1 MLRKLICSC
10 AKWRCP
16 QTISSSIPF
25 DYMCANAPIFGGGGR
40 YAATLCDEQREP
52 KYSDQSHHLNNA
64 GITVP
69 LTLYQVSVPLRDRN
83 HRPTDFKP
91 GFCWSA
97 AQFFSASTFCF
108 IQTFTGCE
116 NDNRAGP
123 KLTMTPAPSCAPLRR
138 ARYQYQLWICMQA
151 IYRHILA
158 MTLLTVSNK
167 SAPS

>member
-1 MLRKLICSC
+1 MADSARWRGGCWGNWSAHVQSEGAHKLSHHQFHLTTCVQMHLYSEEE
-10 AKWRCP
+10 
-16 QTISSSIPF
+16 
-25 DYMCANAPIFGGGGR
+25 
-40 YAATLCDEQREP
+40 AATLPRCVTSKENPRIP
-52 KYSDQSHHLNNA
+52 ISLT
-64 GITVP
+64 IWIMRP
-69 LTLYQVSVPLRDRN
+69 LKDRN

-123 KLTMTPAPSCAPLRR
+123 KLTMTPALSCAPLRR

-158 MTLLTVSNK
+158 MTLLTVSKK